1 MNIDVSNVDV
11 SNDDTNNNSHNEY
24 VYQEKGN
31 DASMEN
37 DFETIELNDN
47 SQDRNRNNFNIDK
60 IRNIRCEDNFQDHI
74 IVCED
79 EPPEVQR
86 MKIVLNMIRKNCVKH
101 SLYHNARYHFYR
113 KCLVGCFR
121 VPALILSSLN
131 GFFAVG
137 LQKYMVQSTIS
148 LINAILS
155 LFCGILTGVEIL
167 LNLQKRMECEM
178 DTYKKY
184 YKLSV
189 EIKKELITY
198 LHKND
203 HKYDKIR
210 DFLDK
215 KYNEYQSIVSASY
228 IVTNHNRMFYD
239 EFEIIADN
247 RSENKRKISKLSLG
261 IYNAFDMCKSSC
273 CKYNS
278 YMEDLQNE
286 SNYSPKHRSYFEEE
300 YIEMV

>member
-1 MNIDVSNVDV
+1 MNIDVSNDDIN
-11 SNDDTNNNSHNEY
+11 NDDTNNNSHNEY

-37 DFETIELNDN
+37 DFETIELND
-47 SQDRNRNNFNIDK
+47 SQDINRNSFNIDK
-60 IRNIRCEDNFQDHI
+60 IRDIRCEDNFQDHI

-178 DTYKKY
+178 DTYKK
-184 YKLSV
+184 
-189 EIKKELITY
+189 
-198 LHKND
+198 
-203 HKYDKIR
+203 
-210 DFLDK
+210 
-215 KYNEYQSIVSASY
+215 
-228 IVTNHNRMFYD
+228 
-239 EFEIIADN
+239 
-247 RSENKRKISKLSLG
+247 
-261 IYNAFDMCKSSC
+261 
-273 CKYNS
+273 
-278 YMEDLQNE
+278 
-286 SNYSPKHRSYFEEE
+286 
-300 YIEMV
+300 

>member
-1 MNIDVSNVDV
+1 MNIDISNVEY
-11 SNDDTNNNSHNEY
+11 NDENIKKNDNNNDN
-24 VYQEKGN
+24 
-31 DASMEN
+31 
-37 DFETIELNDN
+37 NDN
-47 SQDRNRNNFNIDK
+47 AIEIHDDDPQDTSTNSMSISK
-60 IRNIRCEDNFQDHI
+60 LEQIRNIRNEDHFQNHI
-74 IVCED
+74 IICED

-86 MKIVLNMIRKNCVKH
+86 IKIVLNMIRKNCVKH

-121 VPALILSSLN
+121 IPSLILSSLN

-155 LFCGILTGVEIL
+155 LFCGILTGIEIL

-198 LHKND
+198 LHIND
-203 HKYDKIR
+203 RKYDKLR

-215 KYNEYQSIVSASY
+215 KYNDYQSIVSTSY

-247 RSENKRKISKLSLG
+247 RSENKKKISRLSLG
-261 IYNAFDMCKSSC
+261 IYKAFDVCTSNC
-273 CKYNS
+273 CKHNS

-286 SNYSPKHRSYFEEE
+286 SNYSPRHKSQNLSNWE
-300 YIEMV
+300 IE

>member
-1 MNIDVSNVDV
+1 MNIDISNVEY
-11 SNDDTNNNSHNEY
+11 NDENIKKNDNNNDN
-24 VYQEKGN
+24 
-31 DASMEN
+31 
-37 DFETIELNDN
+37 NDN
-47 SQDRNRNNFNIDK
+47 VIEIDDDEPQDTSTNSMSISK
-60 IRNIRCEDNFQDHI
+60 LEQIRNIRNEDHFQNHI
-74 IVCED
+74 IICED

-86 MKIVLNMIRKNCVKH
+86 IKIVLNMIRKNCVKH

-121 VPALILSSLN
+121 IPSLILSSLN

-155 LFCGILTGVEIL
+155 LFCGILTGIEIL

-198 LHKND
+198 LHTND
-203 HKYDKIR
+203 RKYDKLR

-215 KYNEYQSIVSASY
+215 KYNDYQSIVSTSY

-247 RSENKRKISKLSLG
+247 RSENKKKISRLSLG
-261 IYNAFDMCKSSC
+261 IYKAFDVCTSSC

-278 YMEDLQNE
+278 YMEELQNE
-286 SNYSPKHRSYFEEE
+286 SNYSPRHKSQNLSNWE
-300 YIEMV
+300 IE

>member
-1 MNIDVSNVDV
+1 
-11 SNDDTNNNSHNEY
+11 
-24 VYQEKGN
+24 
-31 DASMEN
+31 
-37 DFETIELNDN
+37 
-47 SQDRNRNNFNIDK
+47 
-60 IRNIRCEDNFQDHI
+60 
-74 IVCED
+74 
-79 EPPEVQR
+79 
-86 MKIVLNMIRKNCVKH
+86 
-101 SLYHNARYHFYR
+101 
-113 KCLVGCFR
+113 
-121 VPALILSSLN
+121 
-131 GFFAVG
+131 
-137 LQKYMVQSTIS
+137 MVQSTIS

-155 LFCGILTGVEIL
+155 LFCGILTGIEIL

-198 LHKND
+198 LHIND
-203 HKYDKIR
+203 RKYDKLR

-215 KYNEYQSIVSASY
+215 KYNDYQSIVSTSY

-247 RSENKRKISKLSLG
+247 RSENKKKISRLSLG
-261 IYNAFDMCKSSC
+261 IYKAFDVCTSSC

-286 SNYSPKHRSYFEEE
+286 SNYSPRHKSQNLSNWE
-300 YIEMV
+300 IE

>member
-1 MNIDVSNVDV
+1 MNIDISNVEY
-11 SNDDTNNNSHNEY
+11 NDENIKKNDNNNDN
-24 VYQEKGN
+24 
-31 DASMEN
+31 
-37 DFETIELNDN
+37 NDN
-47 SQDRNRNNFNIDK
+47 AIEIHDDDPQDTSTNSMSISK
-60 IRNIRCEDNFQDHI
+60 LEQIRNIRNEDHFQNHI
-74 IVCED
+74 IICED

-86 MKIVLNMIRKNCVKH
+86 IKIVLNMIRKNCVKH

-121 VPALILSSLN
+121 IPSLILSSLN

-155 LFCGILTGVEIL
+155 LFCGILTGIEIL

-198 LHKND
+198 LHIND
-203 HKYDKIR
+203 RKYDKLR

-215 KYNEYQSIVSASY
+215 KYNDYQSIVSTSY

-247 RSENKRKISKLSLG
+247 RSENKKKISRLSLG
-261 IYNAFDMCKSSC
+261 IYKAFDVCTSSC
-273 CKYNS
+273 CKHNS

-286 SNYSPKHRSYFEEE
+286 SNYSPRHKSQNLSNWE
-300 YIEMV
+300 IE

>member
-1 MNIDVSNVDV
+1 MNIDISNVEY
-11 SNDDTNNNSHNEY
+11 NDENIKRNN
-24 VYQEKGN
+24 
-31 DASMEN
+31 
-37 DFETIELNDN
+37 IEIDNNDN
-47 SQDRNRNNFNIDK
+47 VIEIDDDEPQDTSTNSMSISK
-60 IRNIRCEDNFQDHI
+60 LEQIRNIRNEDHFQNHI
-74 IVCED
+74 IICED

-86 MKIVLNMIRKNCVKH
+86 IKIVLNMIRKNCVKH

-121 VPALILSSLN
+121 IPSLILSSLN

-155 LFCGILTGVEIL
+155 LFCGILTSIEIL

-198 LHKND
+198 LHTND
-203 HKYDKIR
+203 RKYDKLR

-215 KYNEYQSIVSASY
+215 KYNDYQSIVSTSY

-247 RSENKRKISKLSLG
+247 RSENKKKISRLSLG
-261 IYNAFDMCKSSC
+261 IYKAFDVCTSSC

-286 SNYSPKHRSYFEEE
+286 SNYSPRHKSQNLSNWE
-300 YIEMV
+300 IE

>member
-1 MNIDVSNVDV
+1 MNIDISNVEY
-11 SNDDTNNNSHNEY
+11 NDENIKRNN
-24 VYQEKGN
+24 
-31 DASMEN
+31 
-37 DFETIELNDN
+37 IEIDNNDN
-47 SQDRNRNNFNIDK
+47 VIEIDDDEPQDTSTNSMSISK
-60 IRNIRCEDNFQDHI
+60 LEQIRNIRNEDHFQNHI
-74 IVCED
+74 IICED

-86 MKIVLNMIRKNCVKH
+86 IKIVLNMIRKNCVKH

-121 VPALILSSLN
+121 IPSLILSSLN

-155 LFCGILTGVEIL
+155 LFCGILTGIEIL

-198 LHKND
+198 LHTND
-203 HKYDKIR
+203 RKYDKLR

-215 KYNEYQSIVSASY
+215 KYNDYQSIVSTSY

-247 RSENKRKISKLSLG
+247 RSENKKKISRLSLG
-261 IYNAFDMCKSSC
+261 IYKAFDVCTSSC

-278 YMEDLQNE
+278 YMEELQNE
-286 SNYSPKHRSYFEEE
+286 SNYSPRHKSQNLSNWE
-300 YIEMV
+300 IE